1 MGIKL
6 EARKTAT
13 ANFTGVMNMEM
24 VQGLL
29 CAKLAV
35 QPLNL
40 GNASACLLINMAAL
54 ELYSETALLKDA
66 GELPVSSY
74 LCVLGLMMS
83 QAEDVR
89 KLRHKGIVQGL
100 FGDQHILE
108 FFKDLC
114 PNLVAGQAYW
124 QIFRDIEVYRKK
136 RRLWLAIY
144 KFVYK
149 NAKTIAAVLSIVGVL
164 VGIFKA
170 ILSLKSHHE

>member
-1 MGIKL
+1 M
-6 EARKTAT
+6 
-13 ANFTGVMNMEM
+13 MN
-24 VQGLL
+24 
-29 CAKLAV
+29 
-35 QPLNL
+35 
-40 GNASACLLINMAAL
+40 
-54 ELYSETALLKDA
+54 
-66 GELPVSSY
+66 
-74 LCVLGLMMS
+74 

-170 ILSLKSHHE
+170 ILSLKSNYE